1 MPKVHLLSLGCPK
14 NLVDSEIM
22 LGALTRAGYEIT
34 MAPEDAQVLVV
45 NTCAFIEAAK
55 KESIDAI
62 LAAAEIKKSATGRRL
77 VVAGCLSQRYGEQL
91 RELLPEVDVFVGT
104 GTFLDLPDLL
114 RATEPSGERPAPYSG
129 AAHLLPS
136 PDAPRITTTSFFSAY
151 LKVSEGCNHKCAFCI
166 IPKIRGL
173 HESRPMAAIV
183 EEATALASRGVREL
197 NLIAQDLT
205 AYGRDLNPPSSLAG
219 LLRAV
224 ARVDGL
230 RWIRLL
236 YCYPNFVSDE
246 LLDAIA
252 ELPQVVKYIDMPLQH
267 ADDGI
272 LRAMRRERSGA
283 ALERLLD
290 RIRIRIPEVTL
301 RTSFIVG
308 FPGET
313 EAAFERLVDFV
324 RCQRFDRV
332 GVFTYSREENTAAY
346 HLPDQVPARVMRARR
361 ARLMEAQAEVSL
373 TSNRRM
379 IGREVEVVVES
390 EAPGGQARL
399 RGRWAGQ
406 APDIDGMVLLHGAAE
421 PGEFVRARVE
431 KAYTYD
437 LHARVLDAIESDA
450 IESVERSA
458 FHA

>member
-14 NLVDSEIM
+14 NLVDSEMM
-22 LGALTRAGYEIT
+22 LGALTRAGYQIA

-62 LAAAEIKKSATGRRL
+62 LEAAEIKQRAAGRRL
-77 VVAGCLSQRYGEQL
+77 VVAGCLAQRYGEEV
-91 RELLPEVDVFVGT
+91 RELMPEVDVFVGT
-104 GTFLDLPDLL
+104 GNFLDLPDLL
-114 RATEPSGERPAPYSG
+114 RTSEPAGERPTPYPG
-129 AAHLLPS
+129 AAHLLPAA
-136 PDAPRITTTSFFSAY
+136 DTPRITTTSFFSAY

-166 IPKIRGL
+166 IPRIRGP
-173 HESRPMAAIV
+173 HESRPLASVV
-183 EEATALASRGVREL
+183 EEAARLAGRGVREL

-205 AYGRDLNPPSSLAG
+205 AYGRDLNPPTSLAE
-219 LLRAV
+219 LLRAL
-224 ARVDGL
+224 ARIDGL

-236 YCYPNFVSDE
+236 YCYPNFVSNE

-267 ADDGI
+267 ADDAI

-283 ALERLLD
+283 ALERLLE
-290 RIRIRIPEVTL
+290 RIRTRIPEVTL

-313 EAAFERLVDFV
+313 EAAFARLMDFV
-324 RCQRFDRV
+324 RRQRFDRV

-346 HLPDQVPARVMRARR
+346 DLPEQVSARVMRSRR
-361 ARLMEAQAEVSL
+361 ARLMEAQAEISL
-373 TSNRRM
+373 ALNRRM
-379 IGREVEVVVES
+379 VGREVEVLVENPAAGERS
-390 EAPGGQARL
+390 RL
-399 RGRWAGQ
+399 RGRTAAQ
-406 APDIDGMVLLHGAAE
+406 APDIDGAVLLRGGAE
-421 PGEFVRARVE
+421 PGQIVRARVE
-431 KAYTYD
+431 KALTYD
-437 LHARVLDAIESDA
+437 LHARVVDG
-450 IESVERSA
+450 IESVERLA

>member
-1 MPKVHLLSLGCPK
+1 
-14 NLVDSEIM
+14 
-22 LGALTRAGYEIT
+22 
-34 MAPEDAQVLVV
+34 
-45 NTCAFIEAAK
+45 
-55 KESIDAI
+55 
-62 LAAAEIKKSATGRRL
+62 
-77 VVAGCLSQRYGEQL
+77 
-91 RELLPEVDVFVGT
+91 
-104 GTFLDLPDLL
+104 
-114 RATEPSGERPAPYSG
+114 
-129 AAHLLPS
+129 
-136 PDAPRITTTSFFSAY
+136 
-151 LKVSEGCNHKCAFCI
+151 
-166 IPKIRGL
+166 
-173 HESRPMAAIV
+173 MAAIV

-346 HLPDQVPARVMRARR
+346 HLPDQVPAR
-361 ARLMEAQAEVSL
+361 
-373 TSNRRM
+373 RM